1 MKTLRMT
8 DRWLGTVST
17 KNGRDEYADAIAR
30 GLRLRVSPRSK
41 KWSVLTRVGGK
52 QTRVP
57 LGEYPTVALTVA
69 RERANEILTTDSLVN
84 FEKTIHRFAGSGS
97 PALTELCSDYVEQ
110 MRAKDQK
117 SHIEYRR
124 ALIESPLSFC
134 NFMQRK
140 LGRES
145 TVAEVQSSHV
155 ADWLREI
162 YTRAPS
168 HSRHCRAYLHA
179 AFGWAIKAEFD
190 YASPA
195 GRRVYGVKVNPV
207 SATPGG
213 VKSKPRQR
221 VLSVEELRTVWH
233 RISDVAEMRT
243 ATAIRM
249 VIAMGGMRVS
259 EILNSELGWYKDGWL
274 LLPETKNGREHA
286 LPLTEFASQQF
297 TNAKFNL
304 PKGAPYLFPHTLRR
318 DAPMPITS
326 TGRAVARLIK
336 AGHVDPFQLRDVRR
350 TMKTQL
356 LDREFVEEREIDIWH
371 NHGQKSDIA
380 RKHYSW
386 AEYRKLKL
394 RVASQIDHFLSTV
407 LANSAGESALP
418 FGCARQEK

>member
-8 DRWLGTVST
+8 DRWLGAVST
-17 KNGRDEYADAIAR
+17 DNGRDEYADAIAR

-57 LGEYPTVALTVA
+57 LGDYPTVALTVA
-69 RERANEILTTDSLVN
+69 RERANEVLTTDSLVN
-84 FEKTIHRFAGSGS
+84 FEKTIHRFSGNES
-97 PALTELCSDYVEQ
+97 PALSSLCSDYVEQ
-110 MRAKDQK
+110 MKAKGQK

-124 ALIESPLSFC
+124 ALIDSPLSFC

-140 LGRES
+140 LGRDCA
-145 TVAEVQSSHV
+145 VADVQSSHV

-162 YTRAPS
+162 FTRAPS

-179 AFGWAIKAEFD
+179 VFEWAIKAEFD

-195 GRRVYGVKVNPV
+195 GRRVYGIKVNPV
-207 SATPGG
+207 SATPSG

-221 VLSVEELRTVWH
+221 VLSLEELWIVWN
-233 RISDVAEMRT
+233 RISDVAELRT

-249 VIAMGGMRVS
+249 VIAMGGLRVS
-259 EILNSELGWYKDGWL
+259 EILNSELGWYKEGWL
-274 LLPETKNGREHA
+274 SLPETKNGREHA
-286 LPLTEFASQQF
+286 IPLTKLASELF
-297 TNAKFNL
+297 ESAKSDL
-304 PKGAPYLFPHTLRR
+304 PKGTPFLFPHALRSE
-318 DAPMPITS
+318 DSMPITS
-326 TGRAVARLIK
+326 TGRAVVRLIK

-350 TMKTQL
+350 TMKTHL

-386 AEYRKLKL
+386 AEYRNLKL
-394 RVASQIDHFLSTV
+394 RVAGQIDQFLCTV
-407 LANSAGESALP
+407 LTNSAG
-418 FGCARQEK
+418 K